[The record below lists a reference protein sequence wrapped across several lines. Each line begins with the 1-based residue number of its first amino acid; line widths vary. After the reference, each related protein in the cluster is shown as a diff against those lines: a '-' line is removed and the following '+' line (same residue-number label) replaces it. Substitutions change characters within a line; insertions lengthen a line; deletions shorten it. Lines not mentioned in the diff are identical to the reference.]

1 MQGMHGRDQKG
12 GGMFKIIDYEGA
24 TVEDGFPNEFKAQQW
39 MYSNYSRECIRE
51 LEFEIRE
58 EVEDEQTE

>member
-1 MQGMHGRDQKG
+1 MGY
-12 GGMFKIIDYEGA
+12 KIIDYEGA

-39 MYSNYSRECIRE
+39 MCSNYSRECIRE

-58 EVEDEQTE
+58 EKSDERAEV

>member
-1 MQGMHGRDQKG
+1 
-12 GGMFKIIDYEGA
+12 MFKIIDYAGA
-24 TVEDGFPNEFKAQQW
+24 TVEDGFPNEFTAQCW

-58 EVEDEQTE
+58 EEEDEQSET

>member
-1 MQGMHGRDQKG
+1 MY
-12 GGMFKIIDYEGA
+12 KIIDYAGE
-24 TVEDGFPNEFKAQQW
+24 TVADGFPNEFKAQQF

-58 EVEDEQTE
+58 EVEDERDSSEL

>member
-1 MQGMHGRDQKG
+1 
-12 GGMFKIIDYEGA
+12 MFKIIDYAGE
-24 TVEDGFPNEFKAQQW
+24 TVADGFPNEFKAQQF

-58 EVEDEQTE
+58 EVEDERGSSEL